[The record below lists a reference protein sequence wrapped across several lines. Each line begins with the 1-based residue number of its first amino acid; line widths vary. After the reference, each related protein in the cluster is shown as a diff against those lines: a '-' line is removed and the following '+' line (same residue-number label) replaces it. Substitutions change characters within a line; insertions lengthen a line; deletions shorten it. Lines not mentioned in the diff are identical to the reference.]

1 MDERE
6 KTIKG
11 LECCG
16 ETMNCN
22 ECPYDSEMGGCFRS
36 LKIDALSLLKDEEP
50 RVLGL
55 EELPL
60 GSPDEP
66 KLVYIEVPEDEEGY
80 GEWRGYGEAKMND
93 GIDVYFAV
101 IGKQKLLLCDTDSYN
116 LTWRCWNT
124 RPTDKQ
130 RDEVRWNEKNVSAD

>member
-1 MDERE
+1 
-6 KTIKG
+6 
-11 LECCG
+11 
-16 ETMNCN
+16 MNCN

-36 LKIDALSLLKDEEP
+36 LKIDALNLLKDGEP

-55 EELPL
+55 EELPW
-60 GSPDEP
+60 GSHDEP
-66 KLVYIEVPEDEEGY
+66 KLVYIEVPEDKEGY
-80 GEWRGYGEAKMND
+80 EWRGYGEAKMND

-130 RDEVRWNEKNVSAD
+130 REEVKWDV